1 MSKFPQNKLQ
11 QIAQEMVK
19 AAGYTVEFGEYEFV
33 STATRLIEP
42 LIHKWYEGT
51 GYTPPTTK
59 TISCWLYKKQVPE
72 WVVIFLIKEMENAKN
87 FSPKYSK
94 LQNYSK

>member
-1 MSKFPQNKLQ
+1 MAKSPQNKLQ

-42 LIHKWYEGT
+42 LIHKWYAGT
-51 GYTPPTTK
+51 GYTPPATK

-72 WVVIFLIKEMENAKN
+72 WVVIFLIREMENTKN
-87 FSPKYSK
+87 FSAKNSK
-94 LQNYSK
+94 